1 MISAERRVLIEKKSY
16 LNMAIRLKRNFKRF
30 YFKKLLKKK
39 IKSYNNFIKLLHRK
53 KNNKKVTVS
62 KRNVKFK
69 KRKFKKVRKVRRKLR
84 FTRTKKL
91 LFIKKLS
98 ARGYKRRYLLA
109 YIRRRME
116 SLRVKKFL
124 SRYR

>member
-91 LFIKKLS
+91 LFIKKLY